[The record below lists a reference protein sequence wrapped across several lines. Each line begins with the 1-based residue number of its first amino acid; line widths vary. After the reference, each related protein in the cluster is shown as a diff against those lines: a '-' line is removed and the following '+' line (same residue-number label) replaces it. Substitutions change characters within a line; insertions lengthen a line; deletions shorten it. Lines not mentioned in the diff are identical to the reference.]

1 MTFCAV
7 TFARFSFDPAP
18 PANLAAEKL
27 NVVILYERL
36 GYVSKAVATYLQLTR
51 DLGDEFSPDF
61 RLWRIDLTLEP
72 AFTAEA
78 ERDFADAD
86 VIIVAAH
93 GRQRC
98 PPEFQ
103 RWKYGVGHGG
113 GLAPHAVIALMDGSD
128 EPAPAAESWGGLLHD
143 SATQIHAE
151 VFVCDLAERRREIR
165 PPPLAWSGH
174 ERPEPAGRKY
184 HAGIAVAA
192 EPA

>member
-1 MTFCAV
+1 V

-18 PANLAAEKL
+18 PDHPAAEKL

-51 DLGDEFSPDF
+51 DLGEECSPDF

-78 ERDFADAD
+78 ERDIADAD
-86 VIIVAAH
+86 VIIVAAN

-98 PPEFQ
+98 PSEFL
-103 RWKYGVGHGG
+103 RWKSGVGHGG
-113 GLAPHAVIALMDGSD
+113 GLAPQAVIALMDGSD
-128 EPAPAAESWGGLLHD
+128 EPAPAAESWSGLLHEA
-143 SATQIHAE
+143 ATQIHAE
-151 VFVCDLAERRREIR
+151 VFVCDLAERSKEKRT
-165 PPPLAWSGH
+165 PPLAWTGF
-174 ERPEPAGRKY
+174 ERPYPAGRNI
-184 HAGIAVAA
+184 HAGIAAVA